1 MENAWQYDKF
11 TRGVAI
17 CAVSHVFDE
26 QFGCCDSIGIAVIEY
41 TKAPDTTT
49 ELCSI
54 SLLSGE
60 SHEYDFVAAVG
71 QTGIVVIGV

>member
-1 MENAWQYDKF
+1 MYLMNSLDA
-11 TRGVAI
+11 AI
-17 CAVSHVFDE
+17 LS
-26 QFGCCDSIGIAVIEY
+26 GIAVIEY

-60 SHEYDFVAAVG
+60 SHEYDFVAVVG